1 MTNTTGIKY
10 GGRKKGTP
18 NRLTKDMRTVLK
30 NILFTELEN
39 IEELMDSLDSKQ
51 RIELVIKLL
60 PFVLTK
66 VETVSHTYNCLFV
79 IYLT

>member
-1 MTNTTGIKY
+1 MANTTGIKY
-10 GGRKKGTP
+10 EGRTKGTP
-18 NRLTKDMRTVLK
+18 NRLTKEMRTILK

-60 PFVLTK
+60 PFILPK
-66 VETVSHTYNCLFV
+66 VETVSHTYNEPVDFSF
-79 IYLT
+79 

>member
-1 MTNTTGIKY
+1 MKNTTDIKY

-18 NRLTKDMRTVLK
+18 NRLTKDMKTVLK

-60 PFVLTK
+60 PFVLHK
-66 VETVSHTYNCLFV
+66 EETVSHTYNEAVDFSF
-79 IYLT
+79 

>member
-1 MTNTTGIKY
+1 MANTTGIKY

-51 RIELVIKLL
+51 RIEIVIKLL
-60 PFVLTK
+60 PFILPK
-66 VETVSHTYNCLFV
+66 VETVSHTYNEPVDFFF
-79 IYLT
+79 

>member
-1 MTNTTGIKY
+1 MANTTGKKY

-18 NRLTKDMRTVLK
+18 NRLTKEMRTILK

-60 PFVLTK
+60 PFILPK
-66 VETVSHTYNCLFV
+66 VETVSHTYNEQIDFSF
-79 IYLT
+79 

>member
-1 MTNTTGIKY
+1 MANTTGIKY

-18 NRLTKDMRTVLK
+18 NRLTKEMRTILK

-60 PFVLTK
+60 PFILPK
-66 VETVSHTYNCLFV
+66 VETVSHTYNEPVDFSF
-79 IYLT
+79 

>member
-1 MTNTTGIKY
+1 MANTTGIKY
-10 GGRKKGTP
+10 GGRIKGTP

-30 NILFTELEN
+30 NILFNELGN

-60 PFVLTK
+60 PFVLPK
-66 VETVSHTYNCLFV
+66 VETVSHTYNEPVDFSF
-79 IYLT
+79 

>member
-1 MTNTTGIKY
+1 MANTTGIKY
-10 GGRKKGTP
+10 GGRIKGTP

-30 NILFTELEN
+30 NILFNELGN

-60 PFVLTK
+60 PFVLPK
-66 VETVSHTYNCLFV
+66 VETVSHTYNESVDFSF
-79 IYLT
+79 

>member
-1 MTNTTGIKY
+1 MANTTGIKY
-10 GGRKKGTP
+10 GGRTKGTP
-18 NRLTKDMRTVLK
+18 NRLTKEMRTILK

-60 PFVLTK
+60 PFILPK
-66 VETVSHTYNCLFV
+66 VETVSHTYNEPVDFSF
-79 IYLT
+79 

>member
-1 MTNTTGIKY
+1 MANTTGIKY

-51 RIELVIKLL
+51 RIEIVIKLL
-60 PFVLTK
+60 PFILPK
-66 VETVSHTYNCLFV
+66 VETVSHTYNEPVDFFL
-79 IYLT
+79 